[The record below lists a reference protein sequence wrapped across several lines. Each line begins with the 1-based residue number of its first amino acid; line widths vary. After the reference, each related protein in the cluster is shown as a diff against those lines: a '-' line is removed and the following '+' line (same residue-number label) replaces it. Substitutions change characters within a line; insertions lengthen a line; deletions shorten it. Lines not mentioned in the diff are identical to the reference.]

1 MKYFGDLVK
10 GCPQVTLFVPD
21 DHDAGN
27 TTVGVHDSLG
37 NTVVITL
44 AELRHIA
51 RTVENT
57 LVANNLVHT
66 LTEA

>member
-1 MKYFGDLVK
+1 MKRFGELVK
-10 GCPQVTLFVPD
+10 GYPQVILFVPD

-27 TTVGVHDSLG
+27 TNVAVYDSSG

-44 AELRHIA
+44 AQLRHIA

-66 LTEA
+66 LTEV

>member
-1 MKYFGDLVK
+1 MRCFRELVK
-10 GCPQVTLFVPD
+10 GYPHVTLFVPD

-27 TTVGVHDSLG
+27 TTVGVQDSLG

-44 AELRHIA
+44 AQLRHIA

-66 LTEA
+66 LTEV